1 MADET
6 EKAEEKK
13 IPVFTVLKKGS
24 IVKNIYLD
32 NLLISGED
40 DSVLVGG
47 EEEEEIFIVGR
58 HPDCNIMLE
67 HPSISRFHLKIY
79 SKTSS
84 KSMSVMD
91 LSSAHGTW
99 ISDQKIEPQVRVDLN
114 EGDTLRLGA
123 STRVYRLH
131 WVPRSFDLENSPN
144 FENPFSIQE
153 KEEVEEGRD
162 DMNEFLGFEIY
173 GFLLLN
179 HEKISNEGEMEH
191 EISFES
197 LEIHTLWSEL
207 WMPVKGNSSFV
218 SEDDNGVHMMM
229 VVGEEGREGP
239 LRSRAMGEE
248 SVFSS
253 TLAAVES
260 VVEETSPHQIDKEN
274 GTLQSLVDM
283 NNVLSELANQESP
296 PMKSEKKF
304 GTPNIWLRRGKSVGS
319 VQIEIAEASSKQE
332 MEEELAPDKENC
344 TPRPAP
350 GMKLMRKEVGSDEVR
365 NTGSFASKVRSRM
378 KNMEVNSA
386 NVLEEEIVSRIL
398 FPGVDNE
405 GEELHTPDK
414 ENSAPRS
421 LLGSKSKKKG
431 ILEEMKNQNSGPL
444 RSKVSTYPNI
454 DEDLEAEALFTPD
467 KENITPGRRVL
478 VMKSKKKGCLAVV
491 KNQSSGSLGSKAAM
505 HSNILQEEYRKCEE
519 EISTPDKENFSPR
532 PILGMNSME
541 DGGLEE
547 LKNFGSPNSKF
558 ITTPNYDVEE
568 GRFYFSDKEN
578 LTPIV
583 SGDSKSRKSSF
594 RDYVRNES
602 EMILS
607 KREEGKVPFQSLLSP
622 NSISKSKSESSAPSI
637 ITTTSCD
644 SANFSQSTEKNCVSY
659 PNNQSG
665 EEANNRRWNMVVD
678 TACLLDK
685 ESWKSLK
692 LLEGIKGT
700 HLIIPRMVIRELDSL
715 KRRGSLFKRAV
726 EVSSSAVLEWIREC
740 MTRTNWWIHVQN
752 SLESLPTAPTPPASP
767 HSILREA
774 NYDAFGRAL
783 QLSSFGSLM
792 EIASLTAQD
801 HTLECAL
808 LFKRIKNNERL
819 VVLSNDVALKIKAM
833 AEGLIC
839 ETAEEFRESLVNPY
853 SERFM
858 WAGSTPRGRT
868 WSSFNDTPV
877 LRETCYLGFPAKKR
891 KSAESA
897 KGLKLILL
905 HGSRKTGDRA
915 NVVDSS
921 EVTTEV
927 TRFRDDWWGT
937 GMTAGTF
944 IAMILLTRCIMLGA
958 DTRSVRPNY
967 DVDSDTGETI
977 TDFRGYE
984 KVNNKIFVAGRR
996 LVMAMSGSSGFAKKL
1011 HKQMDGR
1018 MSGRVVYSSAAVV
1031 NMLKISMASIKQRYW
1046 WYNPVRVLAAYYD
1059 LEDPTN
1065 PIPRLMVCYS
1075 EDCSVHFAGR
1085 YAVNGCCYDDAYD
1098 RLRLFYSSN
1107 ISYDEGKEWIKVMIN
1122 MSAREAERDVIKR
1135 KKRREDL
1142 GIPFPLGVVDH
1153 AWVGGKRKF
1162 CCLRPEGPLFQD
1174 FGYIKLDEFC

>member
-6 EKAEEKK
+6 EKVEEKK

-40 DSVLVGG
+40 DTVLVGG
-47 EEEEEIFIVGR
+47 EEGEEIFIVGR

-79 SKTSS
+79 SKTFS
-84 KSMSVMD
+84 KSISVMD

-99 ISDQKIEPQVRVDLN
+99 ISDQKIEPQVRVVLN

-144 FENPFSIQE
+144 FENPLSIQE

-162 DMNEFLGFEIY
+162 DMNENDCLDS
-173 GFLLLN
+173 L
-179 HEKISNEGEMEH
+179 EKFSNEEKENEGEDNEMEH
-191 EISFES
+191 ELSFER
-197 LEIHTLWSEL
+197 EENHTVSSALPMSEN
-207 WMPVKGNSSFV
+207 GNASFV
-218 SEDDNGVHMMM
+218 CEDDNGVHNMMA
-229 VVGEEGREGP
+229 VVREEGRESP
-239 LRSRAMGEE
+239 LGSRAMGEE

-260 VVEETSPHQIDKEN
+260 VVEETSSQQIDKEN
-274 GTLQSLVDM
+274 VTLQSLVDM

-304 GTPNIWLRRGKSVGS
+304 GTPNIWSRRGKSVGS
-319 VQIEIAEASSKQE
+319 IQIEIAKSSVKKVEGSSKQE
-332 MEEELAPDKENC
+332 MEEEFAPDKENC

-421 LLGSKSKKKG
+421 LLGLKSKKKG

-454 DEDLEAEALFTPD
+454 DEDLEAEELFTPD

-478 VMKSKKKGCLAVV
+478 GLKSKKKGCLAVV

-519 EISTPDKENFSPR
+519 EIFTPDKENFSPR
-532 PILGMNSME
+532 PMFGMNSME

-547 LKNFGSPNSKF
+547 LKNFESPNSKF
-558 ITTPNYDVEE
+558 ITTPNSNVEE

-583 SGDSKSRKSSF
+583 YGDSKSRKSSF
-594 RDYVRNES
+594 RDHVRNES

-607 KREEGKVPFQSLLSP
+607 KREEGRVPFQSLLSP
-622 NSISKSKSESSAPSI
+622 NSISKSMSDSSAPFI

-644 SANFSQSTEKNCVSY
+644 SANFSRSTEKSCVSF
-659 PNNQSG
+659 PNNLSG
-665 EEANNRRWNMVVD
+665 EEADNRRWNMVVD
-678 TACLLDK
+678 TGCLLDK
-685 ESWKSLK
+685 DSWKSLK

-700 HLIIPRMVIRELDSL
+700 HLIIPRMVIRELDGL
-715 KRRGSLFKRAV
+715 KRRGSRGSLFKRAI
-726 EVSSSAVLEWIREC
+726 EVSSSTVLDWIEEC
-740 MTRTNWWIHVQN
+740 MIKTNWWIHVQN
-752 SLESLPTAPTPPASP
+752 SLEESLPTAPTPPASP
-767 HSILREA
+767 HPILSEA

-792 EIASLTAQD
+792 EIASPTAQD

-808 LFKRIKNNERL
+808 LFRRIKNNER
-819 VVLSNDVALKIKAM
+819 VVLLSNDVALKIKAM

-839 ETAEEFRESLVNPY
+839 ETAEEFRESLVSPY

-858 WAGSTPRGRT
+858 WAGSTPRGPT
-868 WSSFNDTPV
+868 WSSFNDRSV
-877 LRETCYLGFPAKKR
+877 LREKCYQDFPLKKT
-891 KSAESA
+891 KSAEGA

-905 HGSRKTGDRA
+905 H
-915 NVVDSS
+915 NSS
-921 EVTTEV
+921 HY
-927 TRFRDDWWGT
+927 GKI
-937 GMTAGTF
+937 MTST
-944 IAMILLTRCIMLGA
+944 
-958 DTRSVRPNY
+958 
-967 DVDSDTGETI
+967 
-977 TDFRGYE
+977 
-984 KVNNKIFVAGRR
+984 VN
-996 LVMAMSGSSGFAKKL
+996 
-1011 HKQMDGR
+1011 
-1018 MSGRVVYSSAAVV
+1018 
-1031 NMLKISMASIKQRYW
+1031 
-1046 WYNPVRVLAAYYD
+1046 
-1059 LEDPTN
+1059 
-1065 PIPRLMVCYS
+1065 
-1075 EDCSVHFAGR
+1075 
-1085 YAVNGCCYDDAYD
+1085 
-1098 RLRLFYSSN
+1098 
-1107 ISYDEGKEWIKVMIN
+1107 
-1122 MSAREAERDVIKR
+1122 
-1135 KKRREDL
+1135 
-1142 GIPFPLGVVDH
+1142 
-1153 AWVGGKRKF
+1153 
-1162 CCLRPEGPLFQD
+1162 
-1174 FGYIKLDEFC
+1174 